1 MRWAD
6 IQVTTTPQAQDAVSN
21 IMMENGCGGVAI
33 EGEAPVVVR
42 CHLPVDDQLED
53 RLLHIRSK
61 VRELPDLG
69 LDAGPGEITVK
80 YAEDED
86 WAEAWKAFY
95 HPTKPGKK
103 IVIKPAW
110 EEYEPQQGER
120 VIVLDPGMAFGTG
133 LHATTRMCIV
143 ALEKY
148 LKPRMRAVDF
158 GTGSGILAIA
168 AVKLGAGLVIAFDAD
183 ETAVRVAR
191 ENVVANEVD
200 DRIEVHQTDNL
211 RFVGQGID
219 LIAANLIAQTIIE
232 NADVMAGVL
241 RTGGILI
248 ASGIVEERLMDV
260 EQALRNAGFDI
271 AETTLDGEWRAVIA
285 RRAG

>member
-6 IQVTTTPQAQDAVSN
+6 IEVTTTPQAQDAVSN

-42 CHLPVDDQLED
+42 CYLPVDDQLEG
-53 RLLHIRSK
+53 RLLVIRGK
-61 VRELPDLG
+61 VRSLPDLG
-69 LDAGPGEITVK
+69 LEAGPGEITVK

-95 HPTKPGKK
+95 HVSKPGRR

-110 EEYEPQQGER
+110 EEYEPKQGER
-120 VIVLDPGMAFGTG
+120 VIELDPGMAFGTG
-133 LHATTRMCIV
+133 LHPTTRSCII

-148 LKPRMRAVDF
+148 LKPGMRVVDF
-158 GTGSGILAIA
+158 GTGSGLLAIA
-168 AVKLGAGLVIAFDAD
+168 AAKLGASLVIAFDAD

-191 ENVVANEVD
+191 DNVVANKVD
-200 DRIEVHQTDNL
+200 DRIEVHQTDNI
-211 RFVGQGID
+211 RFVGQSID
-219 LIAANLIAQTIIE
+219 LIAANLVAQTIIE

-248 ASGIVEERLMDV
+248 ASGIIEEMLLDV
-260 EQALRNAGFDI
+260 EQALRNGGFDI
-271 AETTLDGEWRAVIA
+271 AAIKSEGEWRTVIA